1 MSYNSTQN
9 FHSWCQNTSHRG
21 PGRRHTAQGGEPVGF
36 LQSPTMSSQPWLAM
50 EGLLP
55 PYGGFSGVLGRC
67 MSSRVGSAS
76 CLILQEASKGTC
88 GAGPLFMSHHC
99 QSPRAKHWERLRPL
113 TGVLAQQHVIEVPGW
128 LPGSTWAG
136 LEAEEGSAL

>member
-1 MSYNSTQN
+1 M
-9 FHSWCQNTSHRG
+9 F
-21 PGRRHTAQGGEPVGF
+21 
-36 LQSPTMSSQPWLAM
+36 
-50 EGLLP
+50 
-55 PYGGFSGVLGRC
+55 
-67 MSSRVGSAS
+67 SRVGSAS

-88 GAGPLFMSHHC
+88 VAGPLFMSHHC

-113 TGVLAQQHVIEVPGW
+113 TGALAQQHALTGALVTEVPGW